1 MESRPWDN
9 GTRVLHA
16 TLAVTVLAEMSA
28 GVIVS
33 RATRPQWVFLHSM
46 LGIATLLVIVVNWM
60 WTWARHDLGVIFP
73 WNRAGLSRVVREVWG
88 IFLGK
93 LPSAGDVVG
102 LSSFMHGVG
111 LLAVSG
117 MAVTGFFIYL
127 VIPGGYG
134 FFANATGYGLLTTL
148 GVVHLWLSYMVWFYL
163 AGHVLFAALQQLLGN
178 NMLRHFT
185 LVRH

>member
-9 GTRVLHA
+9 GTRILHA
-16 TLAVTVLAEMSA
+16 TLAVTVLADMLA

-33 RATRPQWVFLHSM
+33 RATHPHWVFLHSM
-46 LGIATLLVIVVNWM
+46 LGIATLLVIIVDWM
-60 WTWARHDLGVIFP
+60 WTWARNDLGVIFP
-73 WNRAGLSRVVREVWG
+73 WNRTGLRSVGRELGG

-102 LSSFMHGVG
+102 LSSFMHGIG

-117 MAVTGFFIYL
+117 MAVTGVLIYF

-134 FFANATGYGLLTTL
+134 FFANTAGYGILTTL
-148 GVVHLWLSYMVWFYL
+148 GVVHLWLSYLVWFYL
-163 AGHVLFAALQQLLGN
+163 AGHVFFAVLQQLLGN
-178 NMLRHFT
+178 NVLRHFT

>member
-46 LGIATLLVIVVNWM
+46 LGIATLVVIVVNWI
-60 WTWARHDLGVIFP
+60 WSWARRDLGVIFP
-73 WNRAGLSRVVREVWG
+73 WNRAGLRQVGREIVG
-88 IFLGK
+88 AFQGK
-93 LPSAGDVVG
+93 LPGSGDVVG
-102 LSSFMHGVG
+102 LSSFMHGIG

-117 MAVTGFFIYL
+117 MAVTGLLIYF

-134 FFANATGYGLLTTL
+134 FYANTAAYGLLTSLGTL
-148 GVVHLWLSYMVWFYL
+148 HLWLSYAVWVYV
-163 AGHVLFAALQQLLGN
+163 AGHVFFAALQQFLGN

-185 LVRH
+185 LIRH